1 MENTISR
8 SAGRIAL
15 DADKSAV
22 RNTGRSTIQQLKLIL
37 LWLAV
42 LLPLVW
48 GAMDAVRDVRYLFP

>member
-22 RNTGRSTIQQLKLIL
+22 RNTGRSAIKHLKLVL

-48 GAMDAVRDVRYLFP
+48 GAMDAVRDVRHLFP

>member
-15 DADKSAV
+15 DANKSAL
-22 RNTGRSTIQQLKLIL
+22 RNTGRSTVKQLRLIL
-37 LWLAV
+37 LWIAV

>member
-15 DADKSAV
+15 DANESAL
-22 RNTGRSTIQQLKLIL
+22 RNTGRSTSKQLKLVL

-42 LLPLVW
+42 LVPLVW
-48 GAMDAVRDVRYLFP
+48 GAMDAVRDVRVLFP

>member
-22 RNTGRSTIQQLKLIL
+22 RNTGRSTIKLLKLIL

>member
-15 DADKSAV
+15 DANESAL
-22 RNTGRSTIQQLKLIL
+22 RNTGRSTSKQLKLLL

-42 LLPLVW
+42 LVPLVW
-48 GAMDAVRDVRYLFP
+48 GAMDAVRDVRVLFP

>member
-15 DADKSAV
+15 DADKSAL
-22 RNTGRSTIQQLKLIL
+22 RNTGRSTIKQLKLLL

>member
-8 SAGRIAL
+8 SAGRIGLECQQSAL
-15 DADKSAV
+15 
-22 RNTGRSTIQQLKLIL
+22 RNTGRSTIKQLKLVM

>member
-15 DADKSAV
+15 DANESAL
-22 RNTGRSTIQQLKLIL
+22 RNTSRSTSKQLKLVL

-42 LLPLVW
+42 LVPLVW
-48 GAMDAVRDVRYLFP
+48 GAMDAVRDVRVLFP

>member
-1 MENTISR
+1 MENTLNG

-15 DADKSAV
+15 DANKSAL
-22 RNTGRSTIQQLKLIL
+22 RNAGRSTIKQLKLVM

-48 GAMDAVRDVRYLFP
+48 GAMDAVRDVRVLFP